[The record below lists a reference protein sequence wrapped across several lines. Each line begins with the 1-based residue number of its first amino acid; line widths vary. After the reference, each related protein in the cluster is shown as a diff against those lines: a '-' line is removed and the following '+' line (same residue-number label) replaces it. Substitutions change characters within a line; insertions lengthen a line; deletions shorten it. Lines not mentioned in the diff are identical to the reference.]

1 MHINLILETE
11 QRSASPVSF
20 SAFLKI
26 LGGTGI
32 TILILWLFSGYFS
45 YRSLQESVEQCEN
58 QWKLTQPKHIAA
70 KLLRADLLQKAS
82 KLKEIQ
88 SWRTTRIDWGRQ
100 LEILQVVTPP
110 MIQLT
115 EIHISQDVLV
125 LSNNIPA
132 RVFEMRLTGRTGAAR
147 SEVNVGEFQQAL
159 FKRPPFDTFVET
171 VSIPAGAFRQD
182 PLNKTDRVFE
192 IVCKYNPRSF
202 E

>member
-20 SAFLKI
+20 STLLKI
-26 LGGTGI
+26 SGGTGI
-32 TILILWLFSGYFS
+32 TILILWLFSGYFA
-45 YRSLQESVEQCEN
+45 YRDLQASVEQCEN

-100 LEILQVVTPP
+100 LESLQVVTPP

-115 EIHISQDVLV
+115 EIHINQDVLV
-125 LSNNIPA
+125 LSNNVPA

-147 SEVNVGEFQQAL
+147 SEVNVGEFQQVL
-159 FKRPPFDTFVET
+159 FKHPPFDAFVET